1 MDTFWDFFWMIL
13 VVFLWVAWIMILFR
27 IVIDIFRSDM
37 SGWGKAGWIFLLLF
51 LPFLGVLLYLI
62 FQGGNM
68 ARRDVE
74 TAVAVDQAQ
83 RDYIRTVAGS
93 APSTAEELEKLAAL
107 KDSGV
112 ISDSEFESQK
122 ARLLA

>member
-13 VVFLWVAWIMILFR
+13 VIFLWVAWIMILFR
-27 IVIDIFRSDM
+27 VVIDIFRSDM

-51 LPFLGVLLYLI
+51 LPFLGLLLYLI
-62 FQGGNM
+62 FQGGDM
-68 ARRDVE
+68 TRRDLE

-83 RDYIRTVAGS
+83 RDYIRSVAGS

-107 KDSGV
+107 KDAGV
-112 ISDSEFESQK
+112 ISESEFQSQK

>member
-1 MDTFWDFFWMIL
+1 
-13 VVFLWVAWIMILFR
+13 
-27 IVIDIFRSDM
+27 M

-68 ARRDVE
+68 TRRDVE

-83 RDYIRTVAGS
+83 RDYIRSVTGS
-93 APSTAEELEKLAAL
+93 GPSTAEELEKLAAL
-107 KDSGV
+107 RDAGV
-112 ISDSEFESQK
+112 ISESVLQNQK
-122 ARLLA
+122 VRLLA